1 MSDDMKQNTE
11 RYKLSQ
17 KALARA
23 EKVIPLGS
31 QTFSKSHIQFPQGH
45 SPLYLTHGRGGRVW
59 DVDGNEYVD
68 MVCGL
73 LSVVLGYCDP
83 DVDAAIQEQ
92 MKSGISFS
100 LSNELEADVAERLVE
115 AVPCAEMV
123 RFGKNGTDATSA
135 CIRLARAYTKR
146 DRVATCGYHG
156 WQDWYIGA
164 TVRNLGIPKAVCE
177 LTHRFPYNDVGALDQ
192 LLRAHPGEFAAVIM
206 EPISGVIPDD
216 GYLQAVKKI
225 VHKHGAVLVFDEVIA
240 GMRFA
245 RGGGQE
251 YFGVTPD
258 LASIG
263 KAMGNGMPISAVVG
277 RADIM
282 RLMEDVFYSGTFGGE
297 TLSLAAA
304 RAVLDKTQREPVI
317 DRLWQTGKTIGDG
330 FAERIKKA
338 GLDDVISMSGLPS
351 WQVLSFNDHASA
363 SKEEIRT
370 FFMREMLRGGVLIIS
385 SFNVCYAHD
394 AADVD
399 KVLAVAQE
407 TLGRVASELSNGT
420 LQANLDCP
428 AIMPVFSIR
437 E

>member
-1 MSDDMKQNTE
+1 MGNEIKNYVG
-11 RYKLSQ
+11 RYAHSQ
-17 KALARA
+17 EMLERA
-23 EKVIPLGS
+23 EKVIPLGA

-45 SPLYLTHGRGGRVW
+45 APLFLTHGRGGRVW

-92 MKSGISFS
+92 MKNGISFS
-100 LSNELEADVAERLVE
+100 LSHELESDVAERIVE

-135 CIRLARAYTKR
+135 CIRLARAYTRR
-146 DRVATCGYHG
+146 DRVAVCGYHG
-156 WQDWYIGA
+156 WQDWYIGS
-164 TVRNLGIPKAVCE
+164 TVRNLGIPDAVCK
-177 LTHRFPYNDVGALDQ
+177 LTHRFPYNDVTALEK
-192 LLRAHPGEFAAVIM
+192 LLCAYPEEFAAVIM
-206 EPISGVIPDD
+206 EPISGVIPAD
-216 GYLQAVKKI
+216 GYLQAVKD
-225 VHKHGAVLVFDEVIA
+225 VVRKHGAVLVFDEVIA

-245 RGGGQE
+245 RGGAQE
-251 YFGVTPD
+251 YSGVTPD

-277 RADIM
+277 RGDIM

-304 RAVLDKTQREPVI
+304 RAVLDKSLREPVI
-317 DRLWQTGKTIGDG
+317 DRLWQTGKMIGDG
-330 FAERIKKA
+330 FIERVKKV
-338 GLDDVISMSGLPS
+338 GLNDVAFLSGLSP
-351 WQVLSFNDHASA
+351 WQVFTFKDHSSA

-370 FFMREMLRGGVLIIS
+370 FFMREMLREGVLIIS
-385 SFNVCYAHD
+385 SFNVCYAHNK
-394 AADVD
+394 ADVD
-399 KVLAVAQE
+399 KVLGVVEQVLSRLAD
-407 TLGRVASELSNGT
+407 ELSNGT
-420 LQANLDCP
+420 LQENLGCSP
-428 AIMPVFSIR
+428 IVPIFSIR